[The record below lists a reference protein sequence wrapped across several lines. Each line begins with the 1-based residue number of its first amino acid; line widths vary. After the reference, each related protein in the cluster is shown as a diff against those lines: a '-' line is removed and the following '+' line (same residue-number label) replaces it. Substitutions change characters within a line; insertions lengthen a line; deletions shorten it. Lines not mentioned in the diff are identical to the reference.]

1 MPERPHNTVRRFPEL
16 ASLYLS
22 VEDLSYGP
30 LIPDSFLGGSAPRLR
45 YLSLISIPFLG
56 LPDLLLSATHLVSL
70 SLLNIHHSEY
80 ILPETMATCLS
91 VLTSLESLRLGFE
104 PSQSSPDQESRR
116 SPLPT
121 RSVLPALEGF
131 SFKGVNGYL

>member
-45 YLSLISIPFLG
+45 YLSLISIPFLR